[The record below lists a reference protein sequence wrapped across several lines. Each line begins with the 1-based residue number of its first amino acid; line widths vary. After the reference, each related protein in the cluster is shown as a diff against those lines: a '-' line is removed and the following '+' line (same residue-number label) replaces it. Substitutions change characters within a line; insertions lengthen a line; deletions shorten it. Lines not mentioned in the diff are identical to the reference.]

1 MRMRTTALCIA
12 AAVALAGAYLVP
24 VQERSDVE
32 PKDSRADFMER
43 KLKCGQKMLA
53 DLSRRDLRS
62 VQEDADELERICA
75 DLQWNVLQTQEY
87 LERSATFRRTIAALS
102 TAAHHDRYD
111 RARLEFVDVVGQCF
125 ACHEYLRDRKK

>member
-1 MRMRTTALCIA
+1 MKTTALCIA
-12 AAVALAGAYLVP
+12 AVALLGAYLVP

-32 PKDSRADFMER
+32 SKDSRADFMER

-62 VQEDADELERICA
+62 VREDADQLELICA

-87 LERSATFRRTIAALS
+87 LERSATFRRTVAALS
-102 TAAHHDRYD
+102 AAARDDRYD
-111 RARLEFVDVVGQCF
+111 RTRLEYVDVVGQCF

>member
-1 MRMRTTALCIA
+1 MRTTVLCIA

>member
-1 MRMRTTALCIA
+1 MKTTALCVA
-12 AAVALAGAYLVP
+12 AAVALAGAYFVP
-24 VQERSDVE
+24 AQERSDVE